1 MVKFLDLQAQ
11 YQSIKSEI
19 DRAVLR
25 VLESGAFVG
34 GEFVERFEEEFAL
47 KLGVKYALGVANGTE
62 AIEIALRALELPKES
77 EVILP
82 ANTFFGSLEGV
93 VNAGLKPVVVD
104 CGEDYCIDPSK
115 IEEAITSNTSAIL
128 VVHLYGRMC
137 DMPRIMQIAKK
148 HNLKVVE
155 DCAQSFGAKMKIN
168 GVEKMAGS
176 IGDVGC
182 FSFYPGK
189 NLGAYGDGG
198 AISTDCK
205 ELYETCLSLANH
217 GRGEHKYAHRYFGRN
232 SRLDGIQSAV
242 LSVKLNYITQWN
254 EMRKDNAN
262 LYASLLGDIPQIILP
277 KMGARDENVWHLYVV
292 RIEGKREEA
301 MKFLQSHQIQVG
313 IHYPTSLLELEACVN
328 LEAKNPTPNAH
339 KWSKDIFSLPMGE
352 HLKEKDIQQ
361 VAKILRDFINCFC

>member
-19 DRAVLR
+19 DRAVLG

-34 GEFVERFEEEFAL
+34 GKFVERFEEEFAL
-47 KLGVKYALGVANGTE
+47 RLGVKYALGVANGTE
-62 AIEIALRALELPKES
+62 AIELALRALELPKES

-82 ANTFFGSLEGV
+82 VNTFFGSLEGV

-115 IEEAITSNTSAIL
+115 IEEALTPNTSAIL

-137 DMPRIMQIAKK
+137 DMPCILQIAKK

-176 IGDVGC
+176 IGDIGC

-198 AISTDCK
+198 AISTDSQSIY
-205 ELYETCLSLANH
+205 ELCSSLANH

-232 SRLDGIQSAV
+232 SRLDGIQSAI
-242 LSVKLNYITQWN
+242 LSVKLKYITQWN
-254 EMRKDNAN
+254 EIRKDNAE
-262 LYASLLGDIPQIILP
+262 LYASFLGDLSQIILP
-277 KMGARDENVWHLYVV
+277 RMGERDENVWHLYVV
-292 RIEGKREEA
+292 RIKDKREEA
-301 MKFLQSHQIQVG
+301 MRYLQSLNIQVG
-313 IHYPTSLLELEACVN
+313 IHYPSALIELEACNHLKTPFVC
-328 LEAKNPTPNAH
+328 KNALR
-339 KWSKDIFSLPMGE
+339 WSKDIFSLPMGE
-352 HLKEKDIQQ
+352 HLHRDQIEKVSQS
-361 VAKILRDFINCFC
+361 LRDFILGFC

>member
-1 MVKFLDLQAQ
+1 MVKFLDLQSQ
-11 YQSIKSEI
+11 YKGIKQEI
-19 DRAVLR
+19 DSAVLK

-34 GEFVERFEEEFAL
+34 GEFVEKFEEEFAS
-47 KLGVKYALGVANGTE
+47 KLGVQYALGVANGTE
-62 AIEIALRALELPKES
+62 AIEIALRGLNLPKES

-93 VNAGLKPVVVD
+93 VNAGLKPVIVD
-104 CGEDYCIDPSK
+104 CQEDYCISPSA
-115 IEEAITSNTSAIL
+115 IEEAITPHTSAIL

-137 DMPRIMQIAKK
+137 DMPRILGIAKK

-168 GVEKMAGS
+168 GVEKSAGS

-198 AISTDCK
+198 AISTNCK

-242 LSVKLNYITQWN
+242 LSVKLRYIDKWN
-254 EMRKDNAN
+254 EIRKGNAEF
-262 LYASLLGDIPQIILP
+262 YASFLKEIPQVILP
-277 KMGARDENVWHLYVV
+277 KMGERDENVWHLYVV
-292 RIEGKREEA
+292 RIEGKRDEA
-301 MKFLQSHQIQVG
+301 MKYLQSQQVQVG
-313 IHYPTSLLELEACVN
+313 IHYPSSLSELEACKK
-328 LEAKNPTPNAH
+328 LEMRFPCLNAL

-352 HLKEKDIQQ
+352 HLKKEDVQK
-361 VAKILRDFINCFC
+361 VAKNISDFMRCFC

>member
-11 YQSIKSEI
+11 YQSIKTEI
-19 DRAVLR
+19 DRTILR

-34 GEFVERFEEEFAL
+34 GEFVESFEEEFASR
-47 KLGVKYALGVANGTE
+47 LGVRYALGVANGTE
-62 AIEIALRALELPKES
+62 AIEIALRGLHLPKES

-93 VNAGLKPVVVD
+93 INAGLKPVIVD
-104 CGEDYCIDPSK
+104 CGEDYCINPNA
-115 IEEAITSNTSAIL
+115 IEEAITPYTSAIL

-137 DMPRIMQIAKK
+137 DMPRILEIAKK
-148 HNLKVVE
+148 HNLKIIE

-198 AISTDCK
+198 AISTDNQD
-205 ELYETCLSLANH
+205 LYEQCLSLANH
-217 GRGEHKYAHRYFGRN
+217 GRGRHKYDHRYFGRN
-232 SRLDGIQSAV
+232 SRLDGLQSAI
-242 LSVKLNYITQWN
+242 LSVKLGYIDQWN
-254 EMRKDNAN
+254 EIRKDNAEF
-262 LYASLLGDIPQIILP
+262 YASFLGEIPEVVLP
-277 KMGARDENVWHLYVV
+277 KMGERDENVWHLYVV
-292 RIEGKREEA
+292 RIENKRDEA
-301 MKFLQSHQIQVG
+301 MKFLQTQQIQVG
-313 IHYPTSLLELEACVN
+313 IHYPFSLLELEACRGIEVRFPC
-328 LEAKNPTPNAH
+328 LNAL

-352 HLKEKDIQQ
+352 HLQKEDTQK
-361 VAKILRDFINCFC
+361 VAKNISDFVRCFC